1 MDRFY
6 IPVNKDT
13 ESMAGE
19 TRYSDLTESLDL
31 VSSRELAGG
40 KCRKVLI
47 TDNTQGSSNTNQEIR
62 DYLNTVGDLKSW
74 NPRESR
80 TIFALRVDSQEN
92 FVLLLQPRRISNQAR
107 PFKYQL
113 RLEKITSEGNLASK
127 NDVVT
132 RAYFQPTVCDSS
144 QSDCPK

>member
-13 ESMAGE
+13 DSMAGE
-19 TRYSDLTESLDL
+19 TRYSDLNESLDL

-47 TDNTQGSSNTNQEIR
+47 TDNTQGSSNTNQVIR
-62 DYLNTVGDLKSW
+62 DYLNTVGDLKSR

-92 FVLLLQPRRISNQAR
+92 FVLLLQPRKISNQAR
-107 PFKYQL
+107 PFKYKL
-113 RLEKITSEGNLASK
+113 RLEK
-127 NDVVT
+127 
-132 RAYFQPTVCDSS
+132 
-144 QSDCPK
+144 

>member
-47 TDNTQGSSNTNQEIR
+47 TDNTQGSSNTNHEIR
-62 DYLNTVGDLKSW
+62 DYLNTVGDLKSR

>member
-13 ESMAGE
+13 DSMAGE
-19 TRYSDLTESLDL
+19 TRYSDLNESLDL
-31 VSSRELAGG
+31 VSSHELAGG

-62 DYLNTVGDLKSW
+62 DYLNTVGDLKSR

-92 FVLLLQPRRISNQAR
+92 FVLLLQPRKISNQAR
-107 PFKYQL
+107 PFKYKL
-113 RLEKITSEGNLASK
+113 RLEKITSEGRLASK

>member
-13 ESMAGE
+13 DSMAGE
-19 TRYSDLTESLDL
+19 TRYSDLNESLDL

-62 DYLNTVGDLKSW
+62 DYLNTVGDLKSR

-92 FVLLLQPRRISNQAR
+92 FVLLLQPRKISNQAR
-107 PFKYQL
+107 PFKYKL
-113 RLEKITSEGNLASK
+113 RLEKITSEGSLASK
-127 NDVVT
+127 IDVVT